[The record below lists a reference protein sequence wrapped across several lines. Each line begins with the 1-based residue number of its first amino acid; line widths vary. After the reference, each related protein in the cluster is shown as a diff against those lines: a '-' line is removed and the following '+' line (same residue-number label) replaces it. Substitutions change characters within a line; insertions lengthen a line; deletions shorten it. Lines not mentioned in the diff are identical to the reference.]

1 MIKSAYF
8 SECHTYRYTL
18 WRMWDET
25 KPFCLFIGLNPSTAD
40 ETNDDPT
47 IRRCINFAQTW
58 GYGALC
64 MANLFAFRATNP
76 KDMLSH
82 PYPIGDCNDSYLL
95 MLSELAGITVAAW
108 GTKGSHLGRDKEIV
122 RKLGDMK
129 CLRKTEKGFPGHPL
143 YIPNDTKLIPF
154 SIL

>member
-1 MIKSAYF
+1 MIQTAYF
-8 SECHTYRYTL
+8 SECRNYRYTL
-18 WRMWDET
+18 WRIWDET

-76 KDMLSH
+76 KNMMNNIKPIGKLNDEYLIMLSQ
-82 PYPIGDCNDSYLL
+82 
-95 MLSELAGITVAAW
+95 LADVTIAAW
-108 GTKGSHLGRDKEIV
+108 GNNGSYLSRDKEVI
-122 RKLGDMK
+122 KIISEMK
-129 CLRKTEKGFPGHPL
+129 CLRKTKKGFPGHPL
-143 YIPNDTKLIPF
+143 YIPSDTKLKLF
-154 SIL
+154 VE